1 VPQSLDADQ
10 FGTPAE
16 GALKRMAPRR
26 LGVLGGMGPAA
37 TADFMM
43 KVIRATP
50 AASDQEHIP
59 MVVAN
64 LPQVPDRT
72 PSVLANDDRP
82 LAAMLESLRLLE
94 SAGAELIAIACNT
107 AHFWFDKL
115 ASETRLPILHIADA
129 AAEDIQ
135 RFAKSPKSILI
146 LGTQG
151 TQVAGIYPDR
161 FKSFGLRTQNPTHD
175 QQVIVDQIIQFV
187 KLGDL
192 FAAQILAE
200 KAYEQWSKEAP
211 ESVFVLACTE
221 LPLAFE
227 GVVGDVP
234 MIDATEA
241 LARRCVAFC
250 GPPAKPS
257 SSL

>member
-1 VPQSLDADQ
+1 
-10 FGTPAE
+10 
-16 GALKRMAPRR
+16 
-26 LGVLGGMGPAA
+26 MGPAA

-50 AASDQEHIP
+50 ANSDQEHIP

-72 PSVLANDDRP
+72 PSVMANDDRP
-82 LAAMLESLRLLE
+82 LAAMSESLRLLE
-94 SAGAELIAIACNT
+94 SAGAEFIAIACNT

-115 ASETRLPILHIADA
+115 ASSTRLPILHIADA
-129 AAEDIQ
+129 AAEDILRLGKPTQ
-135 RFAKSPKSILI
+135 SILI
-146 LGTQG
+146 LGTRG
-151 TQVAGIYPDR
+151 TQMAEIYPER
-161 FKSFGLRTQNPTHD
+161 FESFGLRTQNPTHE
-175 QQVIVDQIIQFV
+175 QQVIVDQVIQFV

-200 KAYEQWSKEAP
+200 KAYEQWSKDAP
-211 ESVFVLACTE
+211 DSVFVLACTE

-234 MIDATEA
+234 MVDATES
-241 LARRCVAFC
+241 LARRCVRA
-250 GPPAKPS
+250 ALSK
-257 SSL
+257 

>member
-1 VPQSLDADQ
+1 MDQ
-10 FGTPAE
+10 PASHSTDTGYFAGPSDHASE
-16 GALKRMAPRR
+16 FVMPKR

-50 AASDQEHIP
+50 AASDQEHLP

-94 SAGAELIAIACNT
+94 SSGAEFIAIACNT

-115 ASETRLPILHIADA
+115 ASNTRLPILHIADA

-151 TQVAGIYPDR
+151 TQVAGIYPER
-161 FKSFGLRTQNPTHD
+161 FKSFGLRTQNPTNE

-200 KAYEQWSKEAP
+200 KAYEQWSKDAP
-211 ESVFVLACTE
+211 ESAFVLACTE

-227 GVVGDVP
+227 GVFGHVP
-234 MIDATEA
+234 IVDATES
-241 LARRCVAFC
+241 LARRCVQEAMS
-250 GPPAKPS
+250 K
-257 SSL
+257 

>member
-1 VPQSLDADQ
+1 MDIQSSARATSVDKNAAVHR
-10 FGTPAE
+10 FSP
-16 GALKRMAPRR
+16 LKR

-50 AASDQEHIP
+50 ANSDQEHIP

-82 LAAMLESLRLLE
+82 LAAMQESLHLLDN
-94 SAGAELIAIACNT
+94 AGAEFIAIACNT

-115 ASETRLPILHIADA
+115 AALSRLPILHIADA
-129 AAEDIQ
+129 AAEEIL
-135 RFAKSPKSILI
+135 RLSTRPESILI
-146 LGTQG
+146 LGTEG
-151 TQVAGIYPDR
+151 TQMAGIYPKR
-161 FKSFGLRTQNPTHD
+161 FKHFGLSTLTPRAD
-175 QQVIVDQIIQFV
+175 QQAVINEIIRFV

-200 KAYEQWSKEAP
+200 KVYEQWSKESPDSAM
-211 ESVFVLACTE
+211 VLACTE

-227 GVVGDVP
+227 GLSGGVP
-234 MIDATEA
+234 MVDATESLAKSCVEFA
-241 LARRCVAFC
+241 L
-250 GPPAKPS
+250 S
-257 SSL
+257 N